1 MIKKKYVYELINLMG
16 TIEYVGETNRPE
28 KRFYEHT
35 KLKYKSDCGVGKFYG
50 RQDLIM
56 NIVKEFDDTKS
67 CFRYETELKIY
78 YGLIPSEHIN
88 RRQNG
93 IKSSSKPVIVTNI
106 KTGEVKEFYG
116 LQNACLNLGLNLG
129 EAGRVARGGRTHH
142 KGYCINYK
150 KYI

>member
-16 TIEYVGETNRPE
+16 TVEYVGETNRPK

-35 KLKYKSDCGVGKFYG
+35 QLKYKSDSGVGKFYG

-56 NIVKEFDDTKS
+56 NIVDEFDDTKS
-67 CFRYETELKIY
+67 CFRYETKLKIH

-93 IKSSSKPVIVTNI
+93 IKNCSKPVIVTNI
-106 KTGEVKEFYG
+106 KTGEIKEFYG
-116 LQNACLNLGLNLG
+116 LQNACQNLGLNLG
-129 EAGRVARGGRTHH
+129 EAGRVARGGRPHH
-142 KGYCINYK
+142 KGYYIKYK
-150 KYI
+150 N